1 MSHVCKVMDGLQKEV
16 IEVTPPATT
25 PKVSTRPFKPFSIK
39 DGCRKLTSII
49 SSYPGY
55 PKCFL
60 GLTCILVAVC
70 IALWAERQS
79 RMSEVPN
86 SFARRGMLV
95 PNYYHVWWAHD
106 LIFANSKQGR
116 LNSFGVQLEENENN
130 WEKVCP
136 LDADSDGL
144 TNGEELGD
152 PCCLW
157 KSPAENVGWSLQQRR
172 EYRRWNLSHPANP
185 KRQFDGFV
193 NAPVK
198 CEDYDDKLYKEQF
211 RKFYFDRHD
220 GYSATSIV
228 PAKIAGAGI
237 LGGLLIYWSIHKGL
251 LGDIAPFCSRSAG
264 LSTCTSVAVCVASH
278 VYMDL
283 VSGVVHLILDY
294 APHWIPVLGG
304 LARGFQYHHADPT
317 AIIRITWYAYVSHVH
332 LLAPLVA
339 ILLFL
344 SDASRIQRLF
354 WFWGS
359 VNVHAFQTAHRWAH
373 MPPEALNG
381 IVLGLQDWGILLTHD
396 KHMQHHEDLERQFTI
411 LSGHTDLLLD
421 TASQVVPPQRYDLWL
436 FVGVVWFICPIFMDM
451 HFRRFFES
459 FDKSLGKALK
469 VVDSSVEPSHSKDIA
484 V

>member
-1 MSHVCKVMDGLQKEV
+1 MESQDGVQNEV
-16 IEVTPPATT
+16 IEVTPPPA
-25 PKVSTRPFKPFSIK
+25 PPQVSAKPFKPFSIK
-39 DGCRKLTSII
+39 DGCQKVTFVI

-60 GLTCILVAVC
+60 ALTCILVSVC

-79 RMSEVPN
+79 RMVTVPFT
-86 SFARRGMLV
+86 FAKRGLLV

-106 LIFANSKQGR
+106 LIFANSKQGK
-116 LNSFGVQLEENENN
+116 LNSFGVQLENYEND
-130 WEKVCP
+130 WQTVCP
-136 LDADSDGL
+136 LDADKDGL

-157 KSPAENVGWSLQQRR
+157 RSPADNVGWSLKQHR
-172 EYRRWNLSHPANP
+172 EYRRWNLSHPAKP
-185 KRQFDGFV
+185 DGSKKDDKDTGFS
-193 NAPVK
+193 NSPAR
-198 CEDYDDKLYKEQF
+198 CEDYDDKVYQDQF
-211 RKFYFDRHD
+211 RKFYFDRYD
-220 GYSATSIV
+220 GYSWTPII
-228 PAKIAGAGI
+228 PAKVAGGA
-237 LGGLLIYWSIHKGL
+237 LLLGLLIYWSIKKGL
-251 LGDIAPFCSRSAG
+251 LSDIAPFCSGSPG
-264 LSTCTSVAVCVASH
+264 LSTGTSIAVCVASH

-294 APHWIPVLGG
+294 APHWIPALGG
-304 LARGFQYHHADPT
+304 LARGFQYHHHDPT

-344 SDASRIQRLF
+344 SDASRVQRLF

-373 MPPEALNG
+373 FPPEALNG
-381 IVLGLQDWGILLTHD
+381 IILGLQDWGVLLTHE

-421 TASQVVPPQRYDLWL
+421 GLSQVVPPQRY
-436 FVGVVWFICPIFMDM
+436 
-451 HFRRFFES
+451 
-459 FDKSLGKALK
+459 A
-469 VVDSSVEPSHSKDIA
+469 
-484 V
+484 